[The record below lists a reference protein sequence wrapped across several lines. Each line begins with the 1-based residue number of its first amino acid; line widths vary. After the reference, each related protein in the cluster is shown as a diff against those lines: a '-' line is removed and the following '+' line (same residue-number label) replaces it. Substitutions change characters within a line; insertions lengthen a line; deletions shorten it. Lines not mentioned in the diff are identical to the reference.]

1 MQGSARY
8 LLASEPRLAITI
20 QPLVECLFVARNKR
34 PQRDTQQ
41 EACQPPKPGRNRFLP
56 STAFAL
62 VSHDRRV
69 HTVYRGTRQSS
80 TAALAYRVV
89 AVRHRHTPWDRTSP
103 MLRALHRRP
112 AHSRSIRAVSA
123 EAEPCV
129 YTRECWQWASDFNSS
144 LACSADWRVGRLDCG
159 QLLRGLSRRVVL
171 DDGRCAS
178 RPAGRWRSG
187 SRPASIQ
194 GVGAR
199 APDDSLPPWKASYR

>member
-1 MQGSARY
+1 MPLCGTQYRFRPGFARQASAYR
-8 LLASEPRLAITI
+8 LPRHS
-20 QPLVECLFVARNKR
+20 PV
-34 PQRDTQQ
+34 
-41 EACQPPKPGRNRFLP
+41 
-56 STAFAL
+56 
-62 VSHDRRV
+62 
-69 HTVYRGTRQSS
+69 VYRGTRQSS
-80 TAALAYRVV
+80 TAALACRVV